1 MDTKL
6 KKLSVDIINKDI
18 LSYLKL
24 GNPLLKKKKIPLN
37 KSLMEL
43 GLLDSYGVIDLVS
56 FLEKKYNI
64 SIDDDEITLRIFG
77 SIEKM
82 SKLVLKKTT
91 NLR

>member
-1 MDTKL
+1 
-6 KKLSVDIINKDI
+6 
-18 LSYLKL
+18 
-24 GNPLLKKKKIPLN
+24 
-37 KSLMEL
+37 MEL

-64 SIDDDEITLRIFG
+64 SIDDNEITLRIFG

-82 SKLVLKKTT
+82 SKLVLKKIT